1 MIFGLTETRKGF
13 PSRPV
18 SVHSP
23 KVAHATQKSD
33 QTSERFDPYNW
44 RMRENW
50 YVQCMPLLGMR
61 NAVLR
66 RTVTEMIDNY
76 VQQIIFLSLCWRLT
90 KQR

>member
-18 SVHSP
+18 SVHPP
-23 KVAHATQKSD
+23 KVAHATQKTD
-33 QTSERFDPYNW
+33 QTAERFDPNNW

-50 YVQCMPLLGMR
+50 YVQCVPLLRMT

-66 RTVTEMIDNY
+66 RTRTEIVENY
-76 VQQIIFLSLCWRLT
+76 DELRTTNDSVAVVLEA
-90 KQR
+90 K